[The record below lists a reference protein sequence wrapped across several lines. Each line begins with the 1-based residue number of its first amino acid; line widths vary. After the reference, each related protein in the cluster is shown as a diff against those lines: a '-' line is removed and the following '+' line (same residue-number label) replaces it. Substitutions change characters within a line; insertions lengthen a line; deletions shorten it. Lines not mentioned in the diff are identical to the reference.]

1 MAAYKLTAPLKYRHI
16 GVFLP
21 TKPPEAQAP
30 LPATALADLGGCMPL
45 HESDSHRITG
55 EYTHQ
60 AIFVM
65 SYGADAKRN
74 WKKETIGDWTF
85 SPVSRDDALHT
96 PLATLDDID
105 RFRNGLEFTTAA
117 GEKMASPMRYAHGI
131 VAKRDRFFEFALDA
145 MRYDRMIFFSREDA
159 YLAWRSIDR
168 VAIDRPLNDEILLVQ
183 YSEDSRPKLTEGVWH
198 AHGWKPEPIPYLEL
212 ERRREQRAQ
221 ARETT
226 FAMLGRGQVFRLPGE
241 HPDAALHAKI
251 CEGSFHTLNVG
262 GVSAA
267 KPCQDKAKVVAFD

>member
-1 MAAYKLTAPLKYRHI
+1 MPAYKLTAPLKYRHL

-21 TKPPEAQAP
+21 TKPPEIQKP
-30 LPATALADLGGCMPL
+30 LPATALADLGGCMPFQ
-45 HESDSHRITG
+45 EADSHRITG

-74 WKKETIGDWTF
+74 WKRETIDDWTF
-85 SPVSRDDALHT
+85 SPVSRTDTFHT

-105 RFRNGLEFTTAA
+105 RFRNRLEFTTAA
-117 GEKMASPMRYAHGI
+117 GEKMIQPMRYAHGV
-131 VAKRDRFFEFALDA
+131 VATRDRFFEFALDA
-145 MRYDRMIFFSREDA
+145 MRYDRVVFFSREDA

-168 VAIDRPLNDEILLVQ
+168 VAIDAPLNDEILLVQ
-183 YSEDSRPKLTEGVWH
+183 YSEDPRPKLAEGVWN
-198 AHGWKPEPIPYLEL
+198 AHGWKTESIPYLEL

-226 FAMLGRGQVFRLPGE
+226 FAALGREQVFRFPGE
-241 HPDAALHAKI
+241 HPHADLHAKI
-251 CEGSFHTLNVG
+251 CEGSFRTLSVS

-267 KPCQDKAKVVAFD
+267 KPCQDKAKVIAFE